1 MSYESKSTTTAAQ
14 CARLLELLNLR
25 PHTSHE
31 LARNGL
37 YHSPARVREL
47 RKRGYD
53 IETQRVNIIDQ
64 WGYQH
69 CRVALYKLIS
79 APEQKGGAV

>member
-1 MSYESKSTTTAAQ
+1 MSANTRSTTAQAQ
-14 CARLLELLNLR
+14 CERLLELLRLR
-25 PHTSHE
+25 PQNSHE

>member
-1 MSYESKSTTTAAQ
+1 MSHESKSTTTAAQ
-14 CARLLELLNLR
+14 RTRLLELLNLR

-31 LARNGL
+31 LAKNGL
-37 YHSPARVREL
+37 YYSPARVKEL

-53 IETQRVNIIDQ
+53 IETQRVSIIDQ

>member
-1 MSYESKSTTTAAQ
+1 MSHESKSTTTAAQ
-14 CARLLELLNLR
+14 CARLLALLKLR

-31 LARNGL
+31 LAAKGL
-37 YHSPARVREL
+37 YYSPARVKEL

-79 APEQKGGAV
+79 APEQKGGAI